1 MAAQRRSL
9 VMGVKLLG
17 LGWAAFLGL
26 APAAWLPGIGPT
38 ALYNFKVGLVAFLTI
53 ATWTHA
59 AASGRFRLPIGL
71 AGPAGLLM
79 LILAASFGF
88 VQGDSETLLRRLAE
102 FLMPF
107 ATLWSFYI
115 LSFSPQT
122 GVNVLTRASLLV
134 AALALMVT
142 MQASFGIPGWRAPAE
157 FHTLPLTVV
166 GFEAR
171 RTGWSNGVALYG
183 AFALLV
189 VGRAAKGSWI
199 KTSFAAICIL
209 AIVSSQYVVGGRAG
223 LVASIAMV
231 MLISAIALPRRAFI
245 SVSLAGVL
253 IVASMGAGIV
263 EDARDHL
270 RFDRLSA
277 GENSTFD
284 EFNSFSAGRLGAY
297 IVALDM
303 ITESPIVGQGF
314 GAEDARYGGAEIH
327 NLWLRLAVEGGLPLA
342 LTFIAIVVYIIVT
355 KQPSAGR
362 QRVANGLGP
371 RLEDGELNLKV
382 VSRVLIAA
390 LLGGL
395 LITMFEPR
403 MLIGSFQKSAAWWAA
418 AGLLLGIRRSRGV
431 V

>member
-1 MAAQRRSL
+1 
-9 VMGVKLLG
+9 MGMKLIG

-26 APAAWLPGIGPT
+26 APAAWLPGIGPA

-53 ATWTHA
+53 ATWAHA
-59 AASGRFRLPIGL
+59 AASGRFRLPVGL
-71 AGPAGLLM
+71 AGPGGLLI

-88 VQGDSETLLRRLAE
+88 VQGDSQTLLRRLAE

-115 LSFSPQT
+115 LSSSPQM
-122 GVNVLTRASLLV
+122 GVNVLTQASLLV
-134 AALALMVT
+134 AGLALMVT

-157 FHTLPLTVV
+157 FNSLPLTIA

-189 VGRAAKGSWI
+189 VGSAAKGIWR
-199 KTSFAAICIL
+199 KTAFAAICIL
-209 AIVSSQYVVGGRAG
+209 GIVSSQYVVGGRAG
-223 LVASIAMV
+223 LMASIAMV
-231 MLISAIALPRRAFI
+231 MFISAIVLPRHAFI
-245 SVSLAGVL
+245 AVSLAGVL
-253 IVASMGAGIV
+253 IIASMGAGIV
-263 EDARDHL
+263 EDASDHL

-277 GENSTFD
+277 GQDSTFD
-284 EFNSFSAGRLGAY
+284 DFNSFSAGRLGAY

-342 LTFIAIVVYIIVT
+342 LTFGAIVAYILMA
-355 KQPSAGR
+355 KQPSVGR
-362 QRVANGLGP
+362 HRVAERLSP
-371 RLEDGELNLKV
+371 RLEDVELNLKL
-382 VSRVLIAA
+382 VSRVLVVA